1 MVWIETPSNPL
12 LKLVDIQGASEI
24 VHQHEVS
31 VTLTLKVIICHAA
44 YTLSVISLMI
54 LRNYLCSK
62 RGSYFPLIASSD
74 ASYHWA

>member
-31 VTLTLKVIICHAA
+31 VTLTLKVIICHTAYA
-44 YTLSVISLMI
+44 QTECNIAYYTLKLSVL
-54 LRNYLCSK
+54 
-62 RGSYFPLIASSD
+62 
-74 ASYHWA
+74 